1 MDKIGKILCASAP
14 EDKFDRH
21 RGQRTGLRLPWNG
34 KIREKE
40 GLLPGKRCRCRI
52 LPAVRFDSG
61 WKNTI

>member
-21 RGQRTGLRLPWNG
+21 AGRRTGLCLPQNG

-40 GLLPGKRCRCRI
+40 GLLLGKSRRCRI

-61 WKNTI
+61 

>member
-1 MDKIGKILCASAP
+1 MDKIGKILYASAP

-21 RGQRTGLRLPWNG
+21 AGQRTGLRLLRNG
-34 KIREKE
+34 KIRKKE

-61 WKNTI
+61 

>member
-21 RGQRTGLRLPWNG
+21 RGQRTDLCLPWNG

-40 GLLPGKRCRCRI
+40 GLLPGKRRRCRI
-52 LPAVRFDSG
+52 LAAARFDSG

>member
-14 EDKFDRH
+14 EDKFDWH
-21 RGQRTGLRLPWNG
+21 RGQRTGLRLPWNE

-40 GLLPGKRCRCRI
+40 GLLSGKCLRCRV

-61 WKNTI
+61 